1 MTLTAELARIAI
13 HRLSKRIR
21 SVFSFPSLLSYQTI
35 MASFK
40 VQVPHQLSREDAAAR
55 LKEHSERARADM
67 PREISELVE
76 EWYDQGNLEFSFS
89 AMGFVVKGAMV
100 SCNDAVTVAGKI
112 PVAALPFRGLIESQ
126 LVKRIETALAETET
140 G

>member
-13 HRLSKRIR
+13 HRLSNRIR
-21 SVFSFPSLLSYQTI
+21 SAFSFLSLLPYQTI

-76 EWYDQGNLEFSFS
+76 EWDDQGNLEFSFS
-89 AMGFVVKGAMV
+89 AMGFAVKGAMV
-100 SCNDAVTVAGKI
+100 SCNDCLLYTS
-112 PVAALPFRGLIESQ
+112 PSPRD
-126 LVKRIETALAETET
+126 
-140 G
+140 

>member
-1 MTLTAELARIAI
+1 MTLTAELAKMPIGRMSN
-13 HRLSKRIR
+13 RFR
-21 SVFSFPSLLSYQTI
+21 SVFSFPSFCPTKRF

-76 EWYDQGNLEFSFS
+76 EWDDQGNLEFSFS
-89 AMGFVVKGAMV
+89 AMGFAVKGAMV
-100 SCNDAVTVAGKI
+100 SCNDAVTVSGKI
-112 PVAALPFRGLIESQ
+112 PFAALPFRGLIESQ
-126 LVKRIETALAETET
+126 LVKRIETALSETET